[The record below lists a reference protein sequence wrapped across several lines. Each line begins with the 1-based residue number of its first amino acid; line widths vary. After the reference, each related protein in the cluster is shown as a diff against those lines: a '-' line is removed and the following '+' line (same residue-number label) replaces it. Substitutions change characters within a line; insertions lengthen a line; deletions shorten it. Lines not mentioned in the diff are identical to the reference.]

1 LTKNNQNNILRKKE
15 ANMEQINFYAED
27 GTKLNGFLHKSKET
41 TQDVIL
47 SIHGMSSNCF
57 KERDNVI
64 ANTANNLNI
73 DYFCFNNRGSELVK
87 YITKNINGKKTK
99 VIAGTSYEEV
109 LDSYYDIVGAIL
121 ELRKLGY
128 KNIYLQG
135 HSLGCT
141 KIIYTYNKLKEQNN
155 TEILEI
161 IKSIILLSL
170 VDITSVLKVFLG
182 KNFSYYINLAN
193 KMEQEGK
200 LQNLMPQ
207 EAFIHPVSCKT
218 FLRYARDNKDIDIKQ
233 YNILSKIDKPLFMR
247 WGTDNEMIIDKP
259 DELVKKVKQIIEN
272 KQSDV
277 NYIEGANHSY
287 NEKEEILATQ
297 ILEFIQ
303 KQRR

>member
-1 LTKNNQNNILRKKE
+1 
-15 ANMEQINFYAED
+15 MEQINFYAED

-141 KIIYTYNKLKEQNN
+141 KIIYTYNKLKKQNN
-155 TEILEI
+155 TEILEM

-207 EAFIHPVSCKT
+207 EAFIHPVSSKT

>member
-1 LTKNNQNNILRKKE
+1 
-15 ANMEQINFYAED
+15 
-27 GTKLNGFLHKSKET
+27 
-41 TQDVIL
+41 
-47 SIHGMSSNCF
+47 MSSNCF

-161 IKSIILLSL
+161 IKNKKVIVLLNKTDIDRV
-170 VDITSVLKVFLG
+170 VDIEQLNEIPKEDIIEFSAKAGLG
-182 KNFSYYINLAN
+182 
-193 KMEQEGK
+193 M
-200 LQNLMPQ
+200 
-207 EAFIHPVSCKT
+207 
-218 FLRYARDNKDIDIKQ
+218 
-233 YNILSKIDKPLFMR
+233 
-247 WGTDNEMIIDKP
+247 
-259 DELVKKVKQIIEN
+259 DELE
-272 KQSDV
+272 
-277 NYIEGANHSY
+277 
-287 NEKEEILATQ
+287 EKIKDM
-297 ILEFIQ
+297 F
-303 KQRR
+303 

>member
-1 LTKNNQNNILRKKE
+1 MKKKE
-15 ANMEQINFYAED
+15 KRMILILLVVLVIAIVAFIISKNANKGNKGTENKTEENTAVEEFVQVLED

-161 IKSIILLSL
+161 IK
-170 VDITSVLKVFLG
+170 
-182 KNFSYYINLAN
+182 NF
-193 KMEQEGK
+193 
-200 LQNLMPQ
+200 
-207 EAFIHPVSCKT
+207 F
-218 FLRYARDNKDIDIKQ
+218 D
-233 YNILSKIDKPLFMR
+233 KI
-247 WGTDNEMIIDKP
+247 
-259 DELVKKVKQIIEN
+259 
-272 KQSDV
+272 
-277 NYIEGANHSY
+277 A
-287 NEKEEILATQ
+287 
-297 ILEFIQ
+297 
-303 KQRR
+303 